1 MSEQITQIVNIAGV
15 CVLISCISNLLF
27 VARPTTSAARA
38 HPELMSAANESS
50 DEEVR
55 FNNEKYTHDCF
66 QETTDV
72 SKNAVTKKY
81 IPPKVMPMHY
91 GNVVYTLD
99 NLNFT
104 IRW

>member
-1 MSEQITQIVNIAGV
+1 
-15 CVLISCISNLLF
+15 LF

-55 FNNEKYTHDCF
+55 FNNKIHTLLF

-72 SKNAVTKKY
+72 SKNAVSKKY

-91 GNVVYTLD
+91 GNVVYTLG